1 MNKTR
6 RRSTRARWAQITA
19 LVALIV
25 MLQWLTQ
32 LAAAAERLRVAH
44 STLTATNSVLWVARD
59 RGIFPRHGLDVS
71 LIYVAGV
78 RSMQALLAQEVEIGS
93 VSGTTAIQANLSGA
107 DSVIIG
113 GISNSVLMSL
123 VATPDITAVE
133 ALRGKRV
140 GVTRF
145 GSLSDFM
152 ARSYLTRAG
161 VTPDRDVAILQTGGY
176 PESVAALQA
185 GGIQAAML
193 SPPFH
198 TIAIKRL
205 GFRELIDLSRT
216 TKYQSNAL
224 VTLRRFAQ
232 SKPTVLTA
240 FMEAY
245 TEAVRVFKQDR
256 SSRLECWAALC
267 GAMTGRSWKRRTAS
281 TATTS
286 QIYLSRRSRG
296 YNSFSTSWRRVLRK
310 RGKRGPRIS
319 STCDSCRRSM
329 RRVAR
334 KVHELMSSTPDN

>member
-1 MNKTR
+1 MNRTR
-6 RRSTRARWAQITA
+6 RSAGSRSAQMTT
-19 LVALIV
+19 LLALIAL
-25 MLQWLTQ
+25 LQA
-32 LAAAAERLRVAH
+32 LAEPARSADRLRVAH

-93 VSGTTAIQANLSGA
+93 VSGTTAIQANLAGA

-123 VATPDITAVE
+123 VAAPDISAVE

-152 ARSYLTRAG
+152 ARSYLLRAG
-161 VTPDRDVAILQTGGY
+161 ITPDRDVAILQTGGY
-176 PESVAALQA
+176 PESVAAMQA

-193 SPPFH
+193 SPPYH
-198 TIAIKRL
+198 TIAIRRL

-232 SKPTVLTA
+232 SQPAVLTA
-240 FMEAY
+240 FMQAY
-245 TEAVRVFKQDR
+245 VEAVRVFKQDPEFTLGVLGRAMR
-256 SSRLECWAALC
+256 SNDRQILEETYGFYRDYFTDIPQPTLEGIQLILDEMAA
-267 GAMTGRSWKRRTAS
+267 RTPKARE
-281 TATTS
+281 ARP
-286 QIYLSRRSRG
+286 QD
-296 YNSFSTSWRRVLRK
+296 FVDLRFVQALDAA
-310 RGKRGPRIS
+310 RGK
-319 STCDSCRRSM
+319 
-329 RRVAR
+329 
-334 KVHELMSSTPDN
+334 KN